1 MEQLLTEALDAG
13 FLGMSAQ
20 QLLFDK
26 LDGELC
32 RSRTLP
38 STYAGGAEMRGLRR
52 ILRRRGRALQAGP
65 DASHPHT
72 IVIEALRSI
81 GLLGRS
87 PLKTS
92 LLSAAD
98 IKAIPFVIHLMR
110 GLARGGQPARRPTSA
125 GSTCRCRSRCT
136 PTASTW

>member
-1 MEQLLTEALDAG
+1 MERWLAEALDAG
-13 FLGMSAQ
+13 FVGMSAQ

-26 LDGELC
+26 LDGDLC

-38 STYAGGAEMRGLRR
+38 STYAKSREMRRLRR
-52 ILRRRGRALQAGP
+52 ILRDRGRVLQAGP

-72 IVIEALRSI
+72 ILTQALASI
-81 GLLGRS
+81 GGPTRR

-98 IKAIPFVIHLMR
+98 IKAIP
-110 GLARGGQPARRPTSA
+110 SS
-125 GSTCRCRSRCT
+125 ST
-136 PTASTW
+136 